1 MGTSNVISVE
11 INNSAIDTF
20 NKLHQNNSNVKL
32 IQKAISDEDG
42 VLDIFEDPNNSLVS
56 SLHQNESKNLV
67 NKNTVQSITLDSL
80 FNDEK
85 IEKVSLL
92 KMDIEGGEYKA
103 FSSISDYNLKKID
116 FMIVEFHENYGGLLR
131 DSILDKLESNGFSY
145 QILQDDCLGEAYE
158 YEERGTLFVKKI
170 IQF

>member
-1 MGTSNVISVE
+1 
-11 INNSAIDTF
+11 
-20 NKLHQNNSNVKL
+20 
-32 IQKAISDEDG
+32 
-42 VLDIFEDPNNSLVS
+42 
-56 SLHQNESKNLV
+56 
-67 NKNTVQSITLDSL
+67 
-80 FNDEK
+80 
-85 IEKVSLL
+85 
-92 KMDIEGGEYKA
+92 MDIEGGEYKA